1 MKCSEECLEC
11 SNLPN
16 SCTVCRYKPEIPN
29 KCTLC
34 DTNQGYYINEDSTKC
49 VPKCGD

>member
-1 MKCSEECLEC
+1 MECLEC
-11 SNLPN
+11 SNLPKN
-16 SCTVCRYKPEIPN
+16 CTVCRFKPEIPN

-49 VPKCGD
+49 ISKCGD